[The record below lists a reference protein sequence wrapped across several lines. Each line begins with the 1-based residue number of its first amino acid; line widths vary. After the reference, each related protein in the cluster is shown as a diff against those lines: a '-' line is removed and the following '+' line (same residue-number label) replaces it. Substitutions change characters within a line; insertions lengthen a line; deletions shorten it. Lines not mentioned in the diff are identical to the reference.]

1 MKKNYLK
8 PLCAV
13 VPVKASRL
21 LEGSLPKRGDITV
34 TTDSNIGWAREQ
46 NDYPQS
52 SSVWDD

>member
-1 MKKNYLK
+1 MRKNYLK

-21 LEGSLPKRGDITV
+21 LAGSYQIDGDK
-34 TTDSNIGWAREQ
+34 TTHDTDGGWAREQ
-46 NDYPQS
+46 NTYPQA